1 MQSICRRHIHKQ
13 EKPQPKITEVFL
25 LMTHGMMHKLD
36 IHIYHISDQSEL
48 ITTEEWIEWPR
59 DIVHKEDRLK
69 CTQVSI
75 LGRTGVW
82 QEREKLVF
90 FFLILQSLQ
99 GNWTLTHQD
108 AGRCLLTLQN
118 VLWRLKNMESEWWQ
132 CQKLPTSNF
141 LFILT

>member
-90 FFLILQSLQ
+90 FFNFTVITRQLNTDTS
-99 GNWTLTHQD
+99 GCRKMFTH
-108 AGRCLLTLQN
+108 
-118 VLWRLKNMESEWWQ
+118 
-132 CQKLPTSNF
+132 TSKCAVK
-141 LFILT
+141 TEKYGKWVMTVPEASYK